1 MVNKISG
8 KRSTAEIKHLQVGDE
23 EISTIADI
31 ADTLAETFS
40 DTSSTKHYSHKFQQ
54 HKAHAER
61 QPLTFKSNN
70 TETYNLPFSMDE
82 LLNALSDTNDTATG
96 PDDIH
101 YQMLKHLPS
110 DALHTLLNTFSNIW
124 LSGNFPSSWR
134 QAYIVPIPKPDK
146 DTTNPSNYCPIA
158 LTSCVCKIMEC
169 MLNKRL
175 VWYLENNKLITPTQ
189 SGFRKG
195 RSTTDHLIRLES
207 FVREAFAQRQHAVAI
222 FFDLEKAYDTTWK
235 DLHNAGLRGRL
246 PQFVSSFLQ
255 DRKFQV
261 TVGGTYSKS
270 HQQEMGVP
278 QGSILSV
285 TLFCLKIN
293 SIVKALCPG
302 VECLLYVDDFLIC
315 YRSKHIHIIERHLQQ
330 CLNKLQDWADT
341 NGFKFSTSKTVCMHF
356 CRLRKSHPEPQ
367 LYLNGTLIPVEEQV
381 KFLGLMFDSKLTFL
395 PHIKFL
401 KTKCTKALNLLR
413 VIAHTSW
420 GADQQTFLLLYR
432 SLIRSKLD
440 YGCIVY
446 GSTRSSYLRMLDPV
460 QNQALRLCTG
470 AFRTSP
476 SSSLCVLA
484 GEQPL
489 YIRRRKLSMQYC
501 LRLSS
506 STQNPAYSTV
516 FDPRF
521 RQSFEPNQIP
531 TLGIRIQLD
540 LQAIGFKR
548 EHTEKFS
555 TTKTTLAFCSSTC

>member
-1 MVNKISG
+1 
-8 KRSTAEIKHLQVGDE
+8 
-23 EISTIADI
+23 
-31 ADTLAETFS
+31 
-40 DTSSTKHYSHKFQQ
+40 
-54 HKAHAER
+54 
-61 QPLTFKSNN
+61 
-70 TETYNLPFSMDE
+70 
-82 LLNALSDTNDTATG
+82 
-96 PDDIH
+96 
-101 YQMLKHLPS
+101 
-110 DALHTLLNTFSNIW
+110 
-124 LSGNFPSSWR
+124 
-134 QAYIVPIPKPDK
+134 
-146 DTTNPSNYCPIA
+146 
-158 LTSCVCKIMEC
+158 
-169 MLNKRL
+169 
-175 VWYLENNKLITPTQ
+175 
-189 SGFRKG
+189 
-195 RSTTDHLIRLES
+195 
-207 FVREAFAQRQHAVAI
+207 
-222 FFDLEKAYDTTWK
+222 
-235 DLHNAGLRGRL
+235 
-246 PQFVSSFLQ
+246 
-255 DRKFQV
+255 
-261 TVGGTYSKS
+261 
-270 HQQEMGVP
+270 MGVP

-293 SIVKALCPG
+293 SIVKALCPV
-302 VECLLYVDDFLIC
+302 VECSLYVDDFLIC
-315 YRSKHIHIIERHLQQ
+315 YRSKHIHIIERHFQR

-356 CRLRKSHPEPQ
+356 CRLRESHPEPQ
-367 LYLNGTLIPVEEQV
+367 LYLNGTLIPVAEQV

-413 VIAHTSW
+413 VVAHTSW
-420 GADQQTFLLLYR
+420 GADQQTLLLLYR

-516 FDPRF
+516 FDPIF

-548 EHTEKFS
+548 EHTLRNS
-555 TTKTTLAFCSSTC
+555 LPL